1 MPERVLMTKVRI
13 VVTAFL
19 VCSCLL
25 VAASA
30 QAAPTFVT
38 IAPSPETLATITP
51 VLSPDRLGAKGSL
64 TFTIQYAGG
73 ELGVPS
79 PVRRAV
85 LRFPA
90 GLTLEIPSL
99 SSCSAA
105 RLEARG
111 ARGCPKQ
118 SEIGTGQALVEGNLG
133 AQPITEDATLRAFLG
148 PLDNLQPT
156 FEILGQG
163 YTPIGQEMVLTATAL
178 PDRLPYGE
186 ELVMSIPPIPTVP
199 PEPDASIASFSLT
212 IGASRRHRTHSTS
225 SVLIPSSCPTGG
237 FPFAAEFT
245 YADGSV
251 GSALAR
257 IPCPS

>member
-1 MPERVLMTKVRI
+1 MSGQVAGRTVLAALI
-13 VVTAFL
+13 VYLAL
-19 VCSCLL
+19 
-25 VAASA
+25 AAAA
-30 QAAPTFVT
+30 QAEAFTT
-38 IAPSPETLATITP
+38 ITPSPETFASIAP
-51 VLSPDRLGAKGSL
+51 VLSPDRLGVKGAL
-64 TFTIQYAGG
+64 TFTIGYAGG

-90 GLTLEIPSL
+90 GLTLDIPSL
-99 SSCSAA
+99 RSCSTA

-133 AQPITEDATLRAFLG
+133 AQTLTEDATLRAFLG
-148 PLDNLQPT
+148 PPENLQPT

-163 YTPIGQEMVLTATAL
+163 YTPIGQQMVLTATAL
-178 PDRLPYGE
+178 PDRPPYGE
-186 ELVMSIPPIPTVP
+186 KLVMSIPPIPTLP
-199 PEPDASIASFSLT
+199 SEPDASIASFSLT
-212 IGASRRHRTHSTS
+212 IGASRRHRTHSTN
-225 SVLIPSSCPTGG
+225 SVVIPSSCPTGG

-251 GSALAR
+251 SSAPATV
-257 IPCPS
+257 PCPS